1 MQDCTA
7 GICFQEQC
15 TSEMAPYR
23 DRASQG
29 SASVDNNS
37 DDSDSAGY
45 RANVG
50 TLLVN

>member
-1 MQDCTA
+1 
-7 GICFQEQC
+7 
-15 TSEMAPYR
+15 MAPYR

-50 TLLVN
+50 TLLVNWHCIQWDVFEQEHT